1 MKKPPFE
8 RGITE
13 NKKGLA
19 RMNRISKLAV
29 AFSLLLTV
37 LTLCVAADSAYSSVD
52 DPLVSLSY
60 VNDIL
65 APEIVDRVMEKVEAE
80 YVPLKDISSAV
91 AGVYKPVSLRKGQ
104 ALMADSCCEI
114 LLLDGSVTVIVTS
127 AANVASGAGIHDLTA
142 GSVITDG
149 QSLPSNHYMVIP
161 KADGRGIT
169 VSSDTANILVRGE
182 YHITG

>member
-60 VNDIL
+60 VNDVL
-65 APEIVDRVMEKVEAE
+65 GPEIMAQVLAKIETE
-80 YVPLKDISSAV
+80 YVKISDISV
-91 AGVYKPVSLRKGQ
+91 ASTGSYTYVTLKKGQ
-104 ALMADSCCEI
+104 TLMAKSCCEVV
-114 LLLDGSVTVIVTS
+114 LLDGTATAVITS
-127 AANVASGAGIHDLTA
+127 SSNVAAGAGISDLTV
-142 GSVITDG
+142 GSVIING
-149 QSLPSNHYMVIP
+149 AMIPANHYTVIP
-161 KADGRGIT
+161 KADGRGFV
-169 VSSDTANILVRGE
+169 VSSDTATILVRGE
-182 YHITG
+182 YNIRV